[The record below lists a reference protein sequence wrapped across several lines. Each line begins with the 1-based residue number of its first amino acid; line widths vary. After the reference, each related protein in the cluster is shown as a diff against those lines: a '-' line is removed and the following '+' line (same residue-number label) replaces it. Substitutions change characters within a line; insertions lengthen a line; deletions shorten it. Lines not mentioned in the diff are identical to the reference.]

1 MPTVTSQFT
10 DKNNPL
16 SGRDQGYE
24 FHQNE
29 KHKMTDYKASELL
42 SAQDKSRSNS
52 PLEVIKASSRKSER
66 SDLSRR

>member
-29 KHKMTDYKASELL
+29 KHKMTDY
-42 SAQDKSRSNS
+42 
-52 PLEVIKASSRKSER
+52 
-66 SDLSRR
+66 